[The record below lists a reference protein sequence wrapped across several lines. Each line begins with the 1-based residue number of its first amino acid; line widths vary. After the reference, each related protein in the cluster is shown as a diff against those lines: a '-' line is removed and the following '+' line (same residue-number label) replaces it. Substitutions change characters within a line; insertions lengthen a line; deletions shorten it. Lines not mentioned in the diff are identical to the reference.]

1 MPKLDLNFYLK
12 FEAGTLNHQFSQ
24 TIYLKLHICNYYPQ
38 FLQFRNKRI
47 YVSVPDKN
55 LKGMMKKNLCSSSTI
70 HLIIKKFQTRLTKDI
85 KGRGGVQVIIW
96 YIKDKYLP
104 SKSSKLAQTTW
115 HSLHTMKNRV
125 KWVMEFLF
133 TMFIRFCTKIG

>member
-1 MPKLDLNFYLK
+1 M
-12 FEAGTLNHQFSQ
+12 
-24 TIYLKLHICNYYPQ
+24 IYLKWHTCNYYPQ
-38 FLQFRNKRI
+38 FLHFRNKRI

-104 SKSSKLAQTTW
+104 SKSSKLAPTTW
-115 HSLHTMKNRV
+115 HSMHTMKNWV

-133 TMFIRFCTKIG
+133 TNQDLNVDINCSNSTHFINSVPRGIFHKD

>member
-1 MPKLDLNFYLK
+1 M
-12 FEAGTLNHQFSQ
+12 
-24 TIYLKLHICNYYPQ
+24 IYLKLHTCNYYPQ
-38 FLQFRNKRI
+38 FPHFRNKRI

-55 LKGMMKKNLCSSSTI
+55 LKHDEKKVVQLKHDSPDYQKISDRANKR
-70 HLIIKKFQTRLTKDI
+70 HQGKNE
-85 KGRGGVQVIIW
+85 GGVQVIIW

-115 HSLHTMKNRV
+115 HSMHTMKNRV

-133 TMFIRFCTKIG
+133 IMFSRRYKLS